1 MVTSGGGILLYLFTK
16 VIDRPRAI
24 ASTPMTATL
33 QFLTRITNAVFESH
47 MQRVAREIC
56 ERQQYFGRVA

>member
-1 MVTSGGGILLYLFTK
+1 
-16 VIDRPRAI
+16 
-24 ASTPMTATL
+24 MTATL
-33 QFLTRITNAVFESH
+33 RFLTRITNAVFEFH